1 MENNKEPESEPEMI
15 FFYDMDE
22 LKDLISKHKIG
33 SILEY
38 NTENQ
43 LGTLIYKIVMK
54 SGKKTAEIIGDYNGL
69 YNTSPI

>member
-43 LGTLIYKIVMK
+43 LGTLIYKIVKK